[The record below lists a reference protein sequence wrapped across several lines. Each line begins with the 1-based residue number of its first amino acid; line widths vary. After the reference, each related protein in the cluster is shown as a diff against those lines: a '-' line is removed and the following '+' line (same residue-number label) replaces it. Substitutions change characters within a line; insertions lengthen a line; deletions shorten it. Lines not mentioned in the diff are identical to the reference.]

1 MQEGVY
7 PSPLSMN
14 MDVEIAPQ
22 WKFRPRQYPHFDH
35 VVSTRQEALA
45 IISKFQKTG
54 VHSFLPFL
62 EEPSSNRRFSVYLK
76 KQKAREN
83 GQQEPD
89 DSINKDRPIKYAPHV
104 DTQIFSYYR
113 HVLSVQY
120 EEFLTRES
128 LTEFP
133 IAYRKIP
140 IKNGSEKGKCNIH
153 FAKEAF
159 DEIVRREDCVVLTF
173 DVSKFFESL
182 DHEHLRNQWLQV
194 IGVAKFPS
202 DHEAV
207 FKAVTDY
214 RYVDKDECYEKLGL
228 FKWNGTKRKLLE
240 CPHRLFRERKMLCD
254 KKVFREKIVAAGLV
268 KANKY
273 QGTAIPQG
281 IPQGSPISDVLANLY
296 MIDFDR
302 IMGRLASELDGYYR
316 RYSDDILWICG
327 LEHEGRVKSEIAKAI
342 PKQGKS
348 TLKLHPDKTTS
359 THFTSVAGYLDSSGD
374 RFSYLGFSFDGRS
387 ARYRERTI
395 SNYQRN
401 ATHSIQSFVKRAHE
415 KHKSTGKS
423 FKSTLNVAQIFH
435 KVGFANRAYN
445 KQQQMVGRE
454 AESNFMTYHLRA
466 SAIFNN
472 DPTSAYKLD
481 SSQLSGYKAHIKA
494 KITAAAKKFDPGF
507 SL

>member
-7 PSPLSMN
+7 PSPLST
-14 MDVEIAPQ
+14 DGQISQ
-22 WKFRPRQYPHFDH
+22 HWKFRPRQYPHFDH
-35 VVSTRQEALA
+35 VVSTRHEALA
-45 IISKFQKTG
+45 IISNFRKTG
-54 VHSFLPFL
+54 THSFLPFL

-83 GQQEPD
+83 GQEEMD

-113 HVLSVQY
+113 HVLSTQY
-120 EEFLTRES
+120 EELLKRES
-128 LTEFP
+128 LCAFP

-140 IKNGSEKGKCNIH
+140 VKNGSEKGKCNIH

-159 DEIVRREDCVVLTF
+159 DEIVRRENCVALTF

-182 DHEHLRNQWLQV
+182 DHEHLQQKWMQV
-194 IGVAKFPS
+194 LGVTKLPK

-207 FKAVTDY
+207 FKAITDY
-214 RYVDKDECYEKLGL
+214 RYVDKDECYESLGL
-228 FKWNGTKRKLLE
+228 FKWSGTKRKLLE

-254 KKVFREKIVAAGLV
+254 KRAFREKIVSAGLV
-268 KANKY
+268 KANNY
-273 QGTAIPQG
+273 QGSVIPQG

-296 MIDFDR
+296 MIDFDQK
-302 IMGRLASELDGYYR
+302 MGQLASCVDGYYR

-327 LEHEGRVKSEIAKAI
+327 SEHEERVKSEVEKAI
-342 PKQGKS
+342 LKQGRA
-348 TLKLHPDKTTS
+348 TLNLHPDKTTS
-359 THFTSVAGYLDSSGD
+359 TYFTSVEGAIDAAGDS
-374 RFSYLGFSFDGRS
+374 FSYLGFSFDGRK

-401 ATHSIQSFVKRAHE
+401 ATHSVQAFVKRAYE
-415 KHKSTGKS
+415 KHKKTGKP

-445 KQQQMVGRE
+445 ERQRKAGLDT
-454 AESNFMTYHLRA
+454 ESNFMTYHLR
-466 SAIFNN
+466 SQAIFNT
-472 DPTSAYKLD
+472 DPIAKYKLD
-481 SSQLSGYKAHIKA
+481 SSQLNRYKDHIKT
-494 KITAAAKKFDPGF
+494 KIVAAAKKMDPTF